1 MTINNA
7 AMSSCAQCRLRFHIN
22 KVNCVTCR
30 LPTRVHYKPPPLHP
44 ISINVLALRC
54 MTGSYLGVHRTVVT
68 FVILIRFLSLLP
80 TEVAV
85 NNEDD
90 LY

>member
-1 MTINNA
+1 
-7 AMSSCAQCRLRFHIN
+7 MSSCAQCRLRFHIN

-30 LPTRVHYKPPPLHP
+30 LPTRVHHKPPPRYPTSDLYKC
-44 ISINVLALRC
+44 SCTEMLQVNC

-68 FVILIRFLSLLP
+68 FVTLIRFLSLLP

>member
-1 MTINNA
+1 MN
-7 AMSSCAQCRLRFHIN
+7 
-22 KVNCVTCR
+22 
-30 LPTRVHYKPPPLHP
+30 
-44 ISINVLALRC
+44 C

-68 FVILIRFLSLLP
+68 FVTLIRFLSLLP

-90 LY
+90 LYLQCREEKLTGQPMAE